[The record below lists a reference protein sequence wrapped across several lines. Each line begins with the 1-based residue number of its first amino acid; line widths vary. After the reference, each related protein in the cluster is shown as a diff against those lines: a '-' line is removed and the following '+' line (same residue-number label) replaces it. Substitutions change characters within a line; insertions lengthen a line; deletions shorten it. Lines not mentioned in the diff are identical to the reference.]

1 MSLQHPQVYISI
13 MDVTNVV
20 YVSEACHSDSTNFN
34 CFFSFTVCYG
44 AEEYLWQEIQ
54 PHRDQIEIQTLPGRE
69 LSLS

>member
-1 MSLQHPQVYISI
+1 MYLFQ
-13 MDVTNVV
+13 
-20 YVSEACHSDSTNFN
+20 CHSDSTNLY

-54 PHRDQIEIQTLPGRE
+54 PHPDQIEIQTLPGRE

>member
-13 MDVTNVV
+13 MDVTNVF
-20 YVSEACHSDSTNFN
+20 VSEVCHSDSTNLY